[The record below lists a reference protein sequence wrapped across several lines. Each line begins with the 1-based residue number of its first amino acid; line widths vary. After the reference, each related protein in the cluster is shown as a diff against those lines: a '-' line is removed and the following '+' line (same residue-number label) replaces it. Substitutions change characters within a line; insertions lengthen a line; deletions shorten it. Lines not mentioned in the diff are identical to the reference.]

1 MKKKIIL
8 IATIPIILLML
19 YSVNIKYKEEIK
31 VSQNEKEIKENR
43 TLVNQKE
50 LLAYTCEEC
59 ETLPSSFPKKGQG
72 YVGLGVTC
80 TNGSTANWDNE
91 DWDVD
96 FTNLV
101 IPTACT
107 VDFTPL
113 YNVTAAAPNGTVT
126 GSPKEVAHGGLAA
139 FEVIPNAN
147 YEYSS
152 LSNCTGG
159 SYDEST
165 NVLTIN
171 NVTSNIAC
179 QVNFSLVKRT
189 VTVTASGGSV
199 TGSPKEVTH
208 GSTVTFTVTPNTG
221 YTYSS
226 NTCGGT
232 VSGNTL
238 TIPNVTADKTCS
250 VTFSP
255 ITYTITYNLNSG
267 TQGSNAK
274 TSYNITTSTF
284 SLPTPTRTGY
294 TFGGWYTTSG
304 LTGTAVTQIAKG
316 STGNKTYY
324 AKWTINKVTIRFHVN
339 GGTVTASTTNDAGTT
354 NSWTTTSSLV
364 YKNGTLYTQSV
375 NHGGTVNLV
384 NYNNSKNLKIT
395 RSGYTAPDGAE
406 WICHSGCTTAN
417 KTYDHISVDYNSSDF
432 CDTSNGNCTVV
443 LKVNWQ
449 RPTLYSKI
457 LADNPTRK
465 TRTDFSTAFTTSN
478 GGNTIYSASGQDGK
492 TTYYFA
498 GSVTNNYVLFA
509 GKYWRIVRIN
519 EDNSVRLI
527 YAGTSATDTA
537 GFSST
542 SQVFN
547 SSGNNAVY
555 VGYKYTSGSQY
566 GLDTNSSIKT
576 HLDSWYTSNIKTSY
590 DGYVSRTA
598 IYCNDRQCGDKCV
611 TSSGTWNPDSGK
623 VNYKSYLRLT
633 NSMYA
638 PSFECSKLNDRFTT
652 SSSTGN
658 GELYNASGVASPIA
672 TITADEVAYAGG
684 YYSATNTSY
693 YIYQNASS
701 GATGWWTLS
710 PYDYGTKSRVWEV
723 GGSSNS
729 GKLYS
734 GYVSNAYGVRP
745 VLSLKSCVQWSS
757 GSGTASSP
765 YQVSLSSA
773 CSSAEN

>member
-8 IATIPIILLML
+8 ITTIPIIMLML
-19 YSVNIKYKEEIK
+19 YSVNLKYKET
-31 VSQNEKEIKENR
+31 EIKENKPINEKR
-43 TLVNQKE
+43 E

-59 ETLPSSFPKKGQG
+59 ETLPSTFPKKGQG

-80 TNGSTANWDNE
+80 TNGATADWDNE
-91 DWDVD
+91 TWDVD
-96 FTNLV
+96 FINLV

-107 VDFTPL
+107 VEFTPL
-113 YNVTAAAPNGTVT
+113 YNVTATAPNGTVI

-537 GFSST
+537 GYSST
-542 SQVFN
+542 SQAFN
-547 SSGNNAVY
+547 SNYNRSEY
-555 VGYKYTSGSQY
+555 SGYKYTENTQHGTETHSA
-566 GLDTNSSIKT
+566 IKT
-576 HLDSWYTSNIKTSY
+576 HLDGWYTSNIKTSY

-598 IYCNDRQCGDKCV
+598 IYCNDRTV
-611 TSSGTWNPDSGK
+611 TNGTWTSTGSSTFR
-623 VNYKSYLRLT
+623 YASYTRLYT
-633 NSMYA
+633 NEA
-638 PSFECSKLNDRFTT
+638 PTFVCSNENDRFTASLT
-652 SSSTGN
+652 TGN
-658 GELYNASGVASPIA
+658 NQLYNASGVASPIA
-672 TITADEVAYAGG
+672 TITADEITYAGAK
-684 YYSATNTSY
+684 SFTISNTSY
-693 YIYQNASS
+693 YLYQNAKGVHWWIMTPIYWMSS
-701 GATGWWTLS
+701 KA
-710 PYDYGTKSRVWEV
+710 YMFEVNGTTNGDSGLNNGGI
-723 GGSSNS
+723 GGSLVHNT
-729 GKLYS
+729 
-734 GYVSNAYGVRP
+734 NGVRP

-757 GSGTASSP
+757 GTGTASSP
-765 YQVSLSSA
+765 YQVSLSST